1 MYYNVLVVD
10 DDQFQCKTIQ
20 LALEKMLSYN
30 VQTINS
36 GAEAIE
42 LITSEEGNKIN
53 MVILDLSMPEI
64 DGLDVLRAIC
74 PQRPELPII
83 INTAYGDV
91 KKAVEALKLGAV
103 DFIEKQDGFERIKIC
118 IENVRLRSGLVRE
131 VKKLHQHSK
140 NLYSFD
146 DIIGKSSIL
155 QKSINQAKKAALSNI
170 PVFISGE
177 SGVGKEMFARAIHCS
192 SSRANKPFISVNC
205 SAIPENLVES
215 VLFGNEKGAF
225 TGAIE
230 KSLGKF
236 READG
241 GTLFLDE
248 VGELPAD
255 VQPKLLH
262 ALQNFEIEAVGSS
275 KVYDV
280 NIRVISATNRDVEQM
295 IASQKFREDLFYRL
309 NVFNLSIPSLRER
322 KDDIIHLTTHFVE
335 KLCLKEGRKILKT
348 SPCLEKILTEYWWP
362 GNVRQLENMLYKA
375 IIMCDNDT
383 LEAKDFSTVFNHLAN
398 QNYSSQ
404 SNSLNYVSDGEAKF
418 KTLSEFEKDI
428 IQRALEFYNGNISKV
443 SKVLDLGRSTLY
455 RKMKEYGIDI
465 QGAIEDIEDFR
476 REQV

>member
-215 VLFGNEKGAF
+215 VLFGHEKGA
-225 TGAIE
+225 
-230 KSLGKF
+230 
-236 READG
+236 
-241 GTLFLDE
+241 
-248 VGELPAD
+248 
-255 VQPKLLH
+255 
-262 ALQNFEIEAVGSS
+262 
-275 KVYDV
+275 
-280 NIRVISATNRDVEQM
+280 
-295 IASQKFREDLFYRL
+295 
-309 NVFNLSIPSLRER
+309 
-322 KDDIIHLTTHFVE
+322 
-335 KLCLKEGRKILKT
+335 
-348 SPCLEKILTEYWWP
+348 
-362 GNVRQLENMLYKA
+362 
-375 IIMCDNDT
+375 
-383 LEAKDFSTVFNHLAN
+383 
-398 QNYSSQ
+398 
-404 SNSLNYVSDGEAKF
+404 
-418 KTLSEFEKDI
+418 
-428 IQRALEFYNGNISKV
+428 
-443 SKVLDLGRSTLY
+443 
-455 RKMKEYGIDI
+455 
-465 QGAIEDIEDFR
+465 
-476 REQV
+476 